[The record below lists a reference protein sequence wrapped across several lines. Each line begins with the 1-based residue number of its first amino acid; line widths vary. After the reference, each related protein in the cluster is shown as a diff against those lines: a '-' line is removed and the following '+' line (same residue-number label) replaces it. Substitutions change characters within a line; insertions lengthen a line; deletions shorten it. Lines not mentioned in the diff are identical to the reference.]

1 MLESFKQELKAYAQ
15 RSKEAQEIAERFLA
29 FIERTPQCLN
39 RNNLPGHL
47 TASAWI
53 ENRTGDR
60 FLLTKHKK
68 AGFWY
73 QLGGHVEDNP
83 NILEEA
89 FREAREE
96 SGLKHLILKQEG
108 IFDLGMHFVTYGD
121 RPHVH
126 YDTRYLLKAM
136 DADEAIQISDESDD
150 LAWFSTLPEGSDDLE
165 GLFAKWQESKNRPQ
179 SFTP

>member
-1 MLESFKQELKAYAQ
+1 MLESFKKELEAYAQ
-15 RSKEAQEIAERFLA
+15 RFEEEREIAERFLA

-96 SGLKHLILKQEG
+96 SGLTHLILKHEG

-121 RPHVH
+121 TPHVH
-126 YDTRYLLKAM
+126 YDTRYLLKAL
-136 DADEAIQISDESDD
+136 DEDSTIQISDESDD
-150 LAWFSTLPEGSDDLE
+150 LAWFSALPEGSGDLE
-165 GLFAKWQESKNRPQ
+165 ILFKKWQKIKDRS
-179 SFTP
+179 